1 MKNNLNKKLLAFK
14 IKNILITLLNLSLI
28 FLIAYLFNRWFEMLV
43 FTLTYNIIR
52 CEFTKAVHG
61 NDFTTSHNKAIRLCR
76 LITFI
81 VQFISIIFL
90 MTINLSKYLNIFLAC
105 VLGIINFILKYYIE
119 REFSF
124 ELKLRN
130 EKDLKKLCNDFKIS
144 QNAYNRL
151 YMRYI
156 QKLSISE
163 IADIECVDELSIT
176 QSIRRSRKKIKGGN

>member
-1 MKNNLNKKLLAFK
+1 
-14 IKNILITLLNLSLI
+14 
-28 FLIAYLFNRWFEMLV
+28 
-43 FTLTYNIIR
+43 
-52 CEFTKAVHG
+52 
-61 NDFTTSHNKAIRLCR
+61 
-76 LITFI
+76 
-81 VQFISIIFL
+81 
-90 MTINLSKYLNIFLAC
+90 MTINLSKYLNILLGC

-124 ELKLRN
+124 EVKLRN

-144 QNAYNRL
+144 QSAYNRL

-156 QKLSISE
+156 KKLSISE